1 MLLVIALLARCV
13 TSTTII
19 DLSQDWVIATDANAE
34 AALDAVVEEDIL
46 AYSLVHGG
54 KIIAEYYRDGRD
66 ASDTAAI
73 WSVTKSWTSLLIGT
87 LVKDGLLT
95 RQTTL
100 GDIFVELDW
109 SDIEDG
115 DAKKTITIED
125 LLQMESGYAEDG
137 GYLGHVFGGLEGA
150 LDFGKYDESE
160 TGSFHYVNH
169 HILSYVVLEL
179 TGSTPLEYASEKVFP
194 ALGIN
199 PDEMSWSA
207 RFDGVEHAAFG
218 MKQTPRQMLKLG
230 QLMLQGGDDLVDA
243 AWISSTF
250 TDAPGNSG
258 SEGGYGYRWWL
269 PPPSRTGGATC
280 WLALGA
286 DGQMVAVFPDLDA
299 VIAIQSDEE
308 EEDSSYAIGKIV
320 PSVIAD
326 LTSTPRPTPGPT
338 PSPGNPTAAPVVAPS
353 PRPTPESTPRPT
365 PSEASDPTLA
375 PSAMEST
382 DNAARA
388 SIASIVVVAFF
399 VAAVCSDV
407 LLM

>member
-1 MLLVIALLARCV
+1 MRRVALIALAHGV
-13 TSTTII
+13 TSTTV
-19 DLSQDWVIATDANAE
+19 DLSQDWAVAIDANAKST
-34 AALDAVVEEDIL
+34 LDVVVEEDIL

-87 LVKDGLLT
+87 LVKDGRLA

-100 GDIFVELDW
+100 REVFVDLDW
-109 SDIEDG
+109 SAIEDG

-125 LLQMESGYAEDG
+125 LLQMESGYTEDG

-169 HILSYVVLEL
+169 HILSYVILDL
-179 TGSTPLEYASEKVFP
+179 TGQTPLEYASETVFP
-194 ALGIN
+194 ALGID
-199 PDEMSWSA
+199 PDEMSWTRRS
-207 RFDGVEHAAFG
+207 DGVEHTSFG
-218 MKQTPRQMLKLG
+218 LYQTPRQMLKLG

-250 TDAPGNSG
+250 TDAPGDSG

-269 PPPSRTGGATC
+269 PPPSLTGGATC

-286 DGQMVAVFPDLDA
+286 DGQIVAAFPDLDA

-308 EEDSSYAIGKIV
+308 KEDSSYAILYLV
-320 PSVIAD
+320 PDVIAGM
-326 LTSTPRPTPGPT
+326 TSTPKPTPGPT
-338 PSPGNPTAAPVVAPS
+338 ATPGNPTAAPVLAPT
-353 PRPTPESTPRPT
+353 PRPAPESTPRPT

-375 PSAMEST
+375 PSATT

-388 SIASIVVVAFF
+388 SVASIGIVAFVVVA
-399 VAAVCSDV
+399 AG
-407 LLM
+407 L